1 MSSHAQTPSMA
12 SPLLKRPFLAL
23 WAALTLLQGCTSNA
37 TPVATKS
44 PSAVAARVTP
54 LNTALSQPWSLA
66 HLPGGGMLVTE
77 KAGTLRRL
85 SADGRQVQASISG
98 VPTVHARGQGGLL
111 DVLLAPDFASSAWLY
126 LSYSEPGTG
135 SEAGLSGTAIFKAR
149 LQGDALVDGRVIYRQ
164 SPKVSGNGHYGSRM
178 LFGPDGQLWVTL
190 GERQKETPAQDL
202 SGTLGK
208 IIRLRP
214 DGQAASDNPAWPS
227 GSRPEIW
234 SLGHRNPQG
243 LAFHPSTGE
252 LWATEHGPQGGDE
265 LNRIRKGANY
275 GWPTRSYGCPYG
287 SPVGEACRIGG
298 GKHAPEFVEPVATW
312 VPTSIAPSGLL
323 FYSGERF
330 ADWKGHAF
338 VPGLSGSSVWRIVL
352 KGDTE
357 VSRDEPFGRLG
368 ERIRH
373 ISQGPDGWIYLLSDS
388 GKLLRVER

>member
-1 MSSHAQTPSMA
+1 MTSLVSKRQ
-12 SPLLKRPFLAL
+12 LLIVC
-23 WAALTLLQGCTSNA
+23 AALAALPGCGGTAPS
-37 TPVATKS
+37 S
-44 PSAVAARVTP
+44 PAPEPPAAGLRVTS
-54 LNTALSQPWSLA
+54 LNTNLSQPWSLA

-85 SADGRQVQASISG
+85 SADGRQALANISG
-98 VPTVHARGQGGLL
+98 VPMVHAQGQGGLL
-111 DVLLAPDFASSAWLY
+111 DVLLAPDFASSGWLY

-149 LQGDALVDGRVIYRQ
+149 LQGDALVDGQVIYRQ

-178 LFGPDGQLWVTL
+178 LFGPDGQLWVSL

-202 SGTLGK
+202 TGTLGK

-214 DGQAASDNPAWPS
+214 DGQPASDNPAWPS

-298 GKHAPEFVEPVATW
+298 GKHAPEFVEPISTW

-330 ADWKGHAF
+330 AEWKGQAF
-338 VPGLSGSSVWRIVL
+338 VPGLAGSSVWRIVL
-352 KGDTE
+352 QGDTE

-373 ISQGPDGWIYLLSDS
+373 INQGPDGWIYLLSDS

>member
-1 MSSHAQTPSMA
+1 MNRQH
-12 SPLLKRPFLAL
+12 PLLALCLVAAVFLS
-23 WAALTLLQGCTSNA
+23 GCTGA
-37 TPVATKS
+37 APG
-44 PSAVAARVTP
+44 AVAASTP
-54 LNTALSQPWSLA
+54 AASVRINTLNSGLNQPWALA

-77 KAGTLRRL
+77 KQGSLRRL
-85 SADGRQVQASISG
+85 SADGRQVLATISG

-111 DVLLAPDFASSAWLY
+111 DILLSPDFARSGELY
-126 LSYSEPGTG
+126 LSYSEPGSG
-135 SEAGLSGTAIFKAR
+135 AEAGLSGTAIFKAR
-149 LQGDALVDGRVIYRQ
+149 LQGDALVGGQVIYRQ
-164 SPKVSGNGHYGSRM
+164 SPKVSGSGHYGSRM
-178 LFGPDGQLWVTL
+178 LTGPDGYLWVSL
-190 GERQKETPAQDL
+190 GERQKESPAQDL
-202 SGTLGK
+202 TGSLGK

-214 DGQAASDNPAWPS
+214 DGQAAPDNPGWPA

-243 LAFHPSTGE
+243 MAFHPNTGE

-265 LNRIRKGANY
+265 LNRIRKGGNY
-275 GWPTRSYGCPYG
+275 GWPLRSYGCPYG

-298 GKHAPEFVEPVATW
+298 GKHAPDFLEPVATW

-323 FYSGERF
+323 FYGGERF
-330 ADWKGHAF
+330 AEWQGHAF
-338 VPGLSGSSVWRIVL
+338 VPGLGGQSVWRIVL

-357 VSRDEPFGRLG
+357 VHRDEPFGRLG

>member
-1 MSSHAQTPSMA
+1 MTPQTLSSQPS
-12 SPLLKRPFLAL
+12 SVRKRHLLLC
-23 WAALTLLQGCTSNA
+23 WAAAALMPGCGGAAAPSPAPTPPPAGVRVVTLSTQ
-37 TPVATKS
+37 
-44 PSAVAARVTP
+44 
-54 LNTALSQPWSLA
+54 LSQPWSLV
-66 HLPGGGMLVTE
+66 HLPGGGLLVTE
-77 KAGTLRRL
+77 KSGTLRRL
-85 SADGRQVQASISG
+85 SADGRQVLASISG
-98 VPTVHARGQGGLL
+98 VPSVNAAGQGGLL
-111 DVLLAPDFASSAWLY
+111 DVLLSPDFSSSGLLY
-126 LSYSEPGTG
+126 LSYSEAGTG
-135 SEAGLSGTAIFKAR
+135 AEAGLSGTAIFKAR

-164 SPKVSGNGHYGSRM
+164 APKVTGTGHYGSRM
-178 LFGPDGQLWVTL
+178 LIGPDGLLWVSL
-190 GERQKETPAQDL
+190 GERQKESPAQDL

-208 IIRLRP
+208 IVRLTTE
-214 DGQAASDNPAWPS
+214 GQAAPDNPVWPA

-298 GKHAPEFVEPVATW
+298 GTHAPDFVEPIATW

-323 FYSGERF
+323 FYTGERF
-330 ADWKGHAF
+330 AEWKGQAF
-338 VPGLSGSSVWRIVL
+338 VPGLSGSSVWRLVL
-352 KGDTE
+352 QGDTQ